1 MQAFRDGFWPAWEA
15 DDPLAQKGYQKLA
28 YASLCSGITLA
39 QCGLGSVHGLASP
52 LGAFFPIPHGVV
64 CGTLV
69 AAAAR
74 CNIDALRQREPD
86 SPALRKY
93 AEAGILL
100 SGRMYTSES
109 AAQDGLVGLLEEWT
123 RRLSLPR
130 LGEFGMNED
139 DIGRVVANCRG
150 GSMQTNPL
158 VLTDD
163 ELAALL
169 RERL

>member
-1 MQAFRDGFWPAWEA
+1 M
-15 DDPLAQKGYQKLA
+15 
-28 YASLCSGITLA
+28 YA
-39 QCGLGSVHGLASP
+39 
-52 LGAFFPIPHGVV
+52 
-64 CGTLV
+64 
-69 AAAAR
+69 
-74 CNIDALRQREPD
+74 
-86 SPALRKY
+86 
-93 AEAGILL
+93 
-100 SGRMYTSES
+100 SES

-123 RRLSLPR
+123 RRLYLPR
-130 LGEFGMNED
+130 LGEFGMNAD